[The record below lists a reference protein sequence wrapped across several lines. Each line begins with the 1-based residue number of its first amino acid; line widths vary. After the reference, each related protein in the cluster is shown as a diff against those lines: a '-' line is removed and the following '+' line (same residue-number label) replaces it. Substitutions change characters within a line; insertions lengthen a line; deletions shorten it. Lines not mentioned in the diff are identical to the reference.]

1 MKNYLYILIVLLFMG
16 CSYFPFGNNKSVS
29 ESIDEDINILQ
40 EEIDDDTNITQE
52 EIDEDILPKSIL
64 DDAQAFYPMRE
75 TLDGIQTE
83 LDDLRARVIEYE
95 SKVSAPRVNT
105 DLLKLIK
112 VPQLT
117 HEVTL
122 KNGTIVRGSIFQE
135 NADRII
141 LNTQIGQLTIDKGS
155 IVSIEEIAKPEP
167 NVEFEG
173 DAVEKIF
180 GNRRVYKGT
189 VKNTGLRRAD
199 FTRIVYSLW
208 GENTSLIAKD
218 SSFVDGQI
226 NVFNSGIITD
236 SGVNPGEY
244 ANFEVVVP
252 ITGTGT
258 VEYITREINWEVAE

>member
-1 MKNYLYILIVLLFMG
+1 MKNFGILGIFLLFSG
-16 CSYFPFGNNKSVS
+16 CATIQTYLPWGGEESSQEPVEVVESGPEIVESEDDLTISQSVM
-29 ESIDEDINILQ
+29 
-40 EEIDDDTNITQE
+40 EETQ
-52 EIDEDILPKSIL
+52 
-64 DDAQAFYPMRE
+64 QFFPMRE
-75 TLDGIQTE
+75 TLDGIQSE

-95 SKVSAPRVNT
+95 SKISAPRVNT

-155 IVSIEEIAKPEP
+155 IVSIEEVATPEP

-173 DAVEKIF
+173 DAVEEIY
-180 GNRRVYKGT
+180 GDRRVYKGT

-199 FTRIVYSLW
+199 YTRIIYILW
-208 GENTSLIAKD
+208 DEGTQLISKD

-226 NVFNSGIITD
+226 TVYESGIITD

-244 ANFEVVVP
+244 ADFEVVVP
-252 ITGTGT
+252 LSGNSA
-258 VEYITREINWEVAE
+258 VQYVTREIHWDIAE

>member
-1 MKNYLYILIVLLFMG
+1 MKNYTYILVVLLFMG
-16 CSYFPFGNNKSVS
+16 CSSLPLKSYFPSSNDNSVP
-29 ESIDEDINILQ
+29 ESLDE
-40 EEIDDDTNITQE
+40 DTNITQE
-52 EIDEDILPKSIL
+52 ETDEDILPKSIL

-95 SKVSAPRVNT
+95 SKISAPRVNT

-180 GNRRVYKGT
+180 GDRRVYKGT

-199 FTRIVYSLW
+199 FTRIVYLLW

-226 NVFNSGIITD
+226 NVYDSGIITD

>member
-1 MKNYLYILIVLLFMG
+1 
-16 CSYFPFGNNKSVS
+16 
-29 ESIDEDINILQ
+29 
-40 EEIDDDTNITQE
+40 
-52 EIDEDILPKSIL
+52 
-64 DDAQAFYPMRE
+64 MRE

-95 SKVSAPRVNT
+95 SKISAPRVNT

-112 VPQLT
+112 VPHLT

-122 KNGTIVRGSIFQE
+122 ENGTIVRGSIFQE

-167 NVEFEG
+167 SVEFEG

-180 GNRRVYKGT
+180 GDRRVYKGT

-199 FTRIVYSLW
+199 FTRIVYMLW

-218 SSFVDGQI
+218 SSFDGFDY
-226 NVFNSGIITD
+226 VYSGLLGNYQGIFPGYGGYSEYKE
-236 SGVNPGEY
+236 SGKTYVQKY
-244 ANFEVVVP
+244 CSL
-252 ITGTGT
+252 
-258 VEYITREINWEVAE
+258 